1 MSFLGPKPTQD
12 PMNNVFEQK
21 KIIGGK
27 FFSGPQGPPTEKI
40 FGPGPG
46 RPGRA
51 GGGPKGGQSRSV
63 GVSNPSKT
71 IKTPHGT
78 CERWGRPARNS
89 SSSQSYDQNTFFGLP
104 WGFWPVLGASRPH
117 GPHGFF
123 GPINRDSFG
132 PNGRFPGAFW
142 PKLSLLGCL
151 RSLEKKL
158 GQNSLYKFFFEFS
171 NFGGFCGF

>member
-1 MSFLGPKPTQD
+1 MSFLGPKPNQD

-21 KIIGGK
+21 KSLGK
-27 FFSGPQGPPTEKI
+27 IFFRDPPGPPTEKN

-78 CERWGRPARNS
+78 CEMWGRPARNS
-89 SSSQSYDQNTFFGLP
+89 SSSQSYDQNTFFWPPL
-104 WGFWPVLGASRPH
+104 GFLACFGGRLAPSRMVIGSRPISTISKISTFST
-117 GPHGFF
+117 GPKISTILDYLECRVF
-123 GPINRDSFG
+123 GV
-132 PNGRFPGAFW
+132 
-142 PKLSLLGCL
+142 
-151 RSLEKKL
+151 
-158 GQNSLYKFFFEFS
+158 
-171 NFGGFCGF
+171 FCV